1 MNATFSHQR
10 TLPHRTGPNHG
21 SDYWETWFNNYNR
34 LVAQLKEKP
43 LQK

>member
-1 MNATFSHQR
+1 MNVTLSHQR
-10 TLPHRTGPNHG
+10 TLLPMTGQNRG